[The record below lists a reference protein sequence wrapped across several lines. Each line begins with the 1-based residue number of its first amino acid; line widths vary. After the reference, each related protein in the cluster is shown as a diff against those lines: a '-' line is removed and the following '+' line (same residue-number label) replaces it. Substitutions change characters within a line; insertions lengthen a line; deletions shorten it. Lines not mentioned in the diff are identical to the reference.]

1 MKINKILTAAVL
13 SAVALTSQAA
23 PSNQEIFDMMQ
34 DMKSEI
40 KNLKKENSKLKGT
53 VEEVAVAT
61 DEAIKAQVNL
71 FNKTS
76 LGGYG
81 ELHYNGLDD

>member
-71 FNKTS
+71 FNKT
-76 LGGYG
+76 
-81 ELHYNGLDD
+81 